1 MPGAELHSRC
11 TLAPGDAM
19 LRDFMRKAYGSFI
32 VLRNLPGQSRV
43 PYLPLEELH
52 ELRDRRVRETVRYAA
67 QTVPFYRDW
76 FREQGIDP
84 ADIRT
89 ADDLDRLP
97 LITKHL
103 YREQPERFR
112 STSKLARNAMSMTSG
127 GSTGEPITVYRDH
140 ASLLARGAHSQR
152 ERAVVRNMLG
162 GVRARRELTLAL
174 PAGSTARSVKFR
186 RESTFAYLRRRNRRV
201 LWLGTPID
209 EVIAEINQFQPHSIG
224 AYGSYVE
231 ALFRVVAQR
240 GIDMHLPQ
248 MVAYGADTMSEDGM
262 QLIREDFG
270 VAVFSTYGSIEAPGI
285 GFLCEEC
292 TGFHLN
298 VDLVHLKLIDT
309 EGRRVKPGERGE
321 VVISNLTNRATVLL
335 NYRLS
340 DLGVLLE
347 QPCPCGRTLPLA
359 RIEGRVED
367 ILRLPDGGFL
377 HPASVYDVF
386 HEGRL
391 RDGGQVLQFQVVQR
405 AIDDFEVRLA
415 MADRAAYDAVVS
427 AYVADL
433 QQVLGPSA
441 KLEPVY
447 YQGPVLAGPTGKVRR
462 FVSLL
467 EGDGRAV

>member
-1 MPGAELHSRC
+1 MI
-11 TLAPGDAM
+11 
-19 LRDFMRKAYGSFI
+19 RDLIGKAYGSFI
-32 VLRNLPGQSRV
+32 VLRHLPGQSRV
-43 PYLPLEELH
+43 PYLPLEKLH
-52 ELRDRRVRETVRYAA
+52 ELRDRQVRETVRYAA
-67 QTVPFYRDW
+67 ETVPFYRDW
-76 FREQGIDP
+76 FREQGINP
-84 ADIRT
+84 ADICT

-103 YREQPERFR
+103 YREQPERFL
-112 STSKLARNAMSMTSG
+112 STSKLARNAVSMTSG
-127 GSTGEPITVYRDH
+127 GSTGEPITVFHSH
-140 ASLLARGAHSQR
+140 AAMLARGAYMQR
-152 ERAVVRNMLG
+152 QRAVMRKMLD
-162 GVRARRELTLAL
+162 GVRLPRELILAL
-174 PAGSTARSVKFR
+174 PTGSTARSVKLR
-186 RESTFAYLRRRNRRV
+186 RESTFAYLRRHNRRV

-209 EVIAEINQFQPHSIG
+209 DVIAEINEFEPHSIG

-240 GIDMHLPQ
+240 GIDMHLPK

-262 QLIREDFG
+262 ELIREGFG
-270 VAVFSTYGSIEAPGI
+270 VSIFSTYGSIEAPGI

-298 VDLVHLKLIDT
+298 VDLVHVKLIDA
-309 EGRRVKPGERGE
+309 EGRRLKPGERGE
-321 VVISNLTNRATVLL
+321 VVVSNLIDRATVLL

-359 RIEGRVED
+359 KIEGRVED

-377 HPASVYDVF
+377 HPSSVYNVF
-386 HEGRL
+386 IQGRL
-391 RDGGQVLQFQVVQR
+391 RDGGQVLQFQLVQR
-405 AIDDFEVRLA
+405 AIDDFELRLA

-441 KLEPVY
+441 KLVPVY

-467 EGDGRAV
+467 DGGERVV

>member
-1 MPGAELHSRC
+1 MI
-11 TLAPGDAM
+11 
-19 LRDFMRKAYGSFI
+19 RDLIRKAHGSFI

-43 PYLPLEELH
+43 QYLPLEKLH
-52 ELRDRRVRETVRYAA
+52 GLRDRRVRETVRYAA
-67 QTVPFYRDW
+67 ETVPFYRDW
-76 FREQGIDP
+76 FREQGISP
-84 ADIRT
+84 AEFRT

-97 LITKHL
+97 LVTKHL

-112 STSKLARNAMSMTSG
+112 STSRLAQNAMSMTSG
-127 GSTGEPITVYRDH
+127 GSTGEPITVFHSH
-140 ASLLARGAHSQR
+140 AAMLARGAYMQR
-152 ERAVVRNMLG
+152 QRAVMRKMLG
-162 GVRARRELTLAL
+162 GVRLPRELILAI
-174 PAGSTARSVKFR
+174 PTGSSARSVKFR
-186 RESTFAYLRRRNRRV
+186 RESTFAYLRRHNRRV

-209 EVIAEINQFQPHSIG
+209 EVIAEINEFQPHSIG

-240 GIDMHLPQ
+240 GIDMHLPK

-262 QLIREDFG
+262 QLIREGFG

-298 VDLVHLKLIDT
+298 VDLVHVKLIDA
-309 EGRRVKPGERGE
+309 EGRRLEPGERGE
-321 VVISNLTNRATVLL
+321 VVVSDLTNRATVLL

-340 DLGVLLE
+340 DLGMLLE

-359 RIEGRVED
+359 KIEGRVED

-377 HPASVYDVF
+377 HPASVYNVF

-405 AIDDFEVRLA
+405 AINDFEVRLA
-415 MADRAAYDAVVS
+415 MADRAAYDAVAS

-447 YQGPVLAGPTGKVRR
+447 YQGPVLAGPMGKVRR

-467 EGDGRAV
+467 EGGERVV

>member
-1 MPGAELHSRC
+1 
-11 TLAPGDAM
+11 
-19 LRDFMRKAYGSFI
+19 
-32 VLRNLPGQSRV
+32 V
-43 PYLPLEELH
+43 PYLPLEKLH
-52 ELRDRRVRETVRYAA
+52 ELRDRQVRETVRYAA
-67 QTVPFYRDW
+67 ETVPFYRDW
-76 FREQGIDP
+76 FREQGINP

-103 YREQPERFR
+103 YREQPERFL
-112 STSKLARNAMSMTSG
+112 STSKLARNAVSMTSG
-127 GSTGEPITVYRDH
+127 GSTGEPITVFHSHDGM
-140 ASLLARGAHSQR
+140 LARGAYMQR
-152 ERAVVRNMLG
+152 QRAVMRKMLG
-162 GVRARRELTLAL
+162 GVRLPRELILAL
-174 PAGSTARSVKFR
+174 PTGSTARSVKLR
-186 RESTFAYLRRRNRRV
+186 RESTFAYLRRHNRRV

-209 EVIAEINQFQPHSIG
+209 DVIAEI
-224 AYGSYVE
+224 
-231 ALFRVVAQR
+231 
-240 GIDMHLPQ
+240 GIDMHLPK

-262 QLIREDFG
+262 ELIREGFG
-270 VAVFSTYGSIEAPGI
+270 VSIFSTYGSIEAPGI

-298 VDLVHLKLIDT
+298 VDLVHVKLIDA
-309 EGRRVKPGERGE
+309 EGRRLGPGERGE
-321 VVISNLTNRATVLL
+321 VVVSNLIDRATVLL

-359 RIEGRVED
+359 KIEGRVED

-377 HPASVYDVF
+377 HPSSVYNVF
-386 HEGRL
+386 IQGRL
-391 RDGGQVLQFQVVQR
+391 RDGGQVLQFQLVQR
-405 AIDDFEVRLA
+405 AIDDFELRLA

-441 KLEPVY
+441 KLVPVY

-467 EGDGRAV
+467 EDGERVV